1 MTKIA
6 SMKVQVTADTSRFDS
21 SMARVRGELRRTRE
35 GVGAAGAAMGG
46 MGQAG
51 SMLGGA
57 LGFAALSGPLM
68 AFSAAGT
75 AIAVA
80 LQRFTS
86 AIEQDEKR
94 GQEGLAEIVQGRMAP
109 TEVARLTS
117 VAKVIDEEATAGDVK
132 VLLDSFGTTDREQRR
147 KFRKAGLTDAQ
158 IASTQEGD
166 VSDRLRAIRDISA
179 SPIGDE
185 VALALGKQAEL
196 FNKLLNVRPELLEKA
211 DRPSQTQDLIVKAQ
225 AAELQRQ
232 QEAASTPAF
241 EQSNLSYAWEMFL
254 LGLEQMFTPDEDLFA
269 ARDRELKIAENQLR
283 ALEALAGNGTI

>member
-1 MTKIA
+1 
-6 SMKVQVTADTSRFDS
+6 
-21 SMARVRGELRRTRE
+21 
-35 GVGAAGAAMGG
+35 
-46 MGQAG
+46 
-51 SMLGGA
+51 
-57 LGFAALSGPLM
+57 
-68 AFSAAGT
+68 
-75 AIAVA
+75 
-80 LQRFTS
+80 
-86 AIEQDEKR
+86 
-94 GQEGLAEIVQGRMAP
+94 
-109 TEVARLTS
+109 LTS

-132 VLLDSFGTTDREQRR
+132 VLLDSFKTTDREQRR

-166 VSDRLRAIRDISA
+166 LSDRLRAVRDISA

-241 EQSNLSYAWEMFL
+241 EQSAAGSLWDDLL
-254 LGLEQMFTPDEDLFA
+254 LGLQQIMVLSTGSSIDMID
-269 ARDRELKIAENQLR
+269 ARDREIQIAQDQLR
-283 ALEALAGNGTI
+283 ALESLAGNGSI